1 MDAML
6 NGALCGAAVVVSVYL
21 GRYCLQKRDRAQ
33 KGLILAM
40 LTEQGPMTG
49 MQLKEAGVARGLIY
63 NRLAELETEGLVESK
78 ELDES
83 PLDLV
88 YRGGLRRRVY
98 WLKGGSQCST

>member
-1 MDAML
+1 VISPFQNIDWT
-6 NGALCGAAVVVSVYL
+6 NVHVVGADITGGS
-21 GRYCLQKRDRAQ
+21 
-33 KGLILAM
+33 
-40 LTEQGPMTG
+40 LTHSLRFGY
-49 MQLKEAGVARGLIY
+49 VNFN
-63 NRLAELETEGLVESK
+63 NRIESK